1 MYHGVSL
8 DMATVHVTHRGPH
21 TSEEPREKTNWLPKV
36 NCDTVHLNESLTLI
50 FLFKDFGF

>member
-8 DMATVHVTHRGPH
+8 EMATAHVTHRGPQ

-36 NCDTVHLNESLTLI
+36 NCDIVHLNESLTLI
-50 FLFKDFGF
+50 FLFKDFRF